1 MLPPTWPFFRALF
14 QEVPWIVNPTQLY
27 GVLYTKRCEIEQA
40 QETDIYKELPNKKS
54 IITHIT
60 K

>member
-1 MLPPTWPFFRALF
+1 MHKAM
-14 QEVPWIVNPTQLY
+14 
-27 GVLYTKRCEIEQA
+27 CETEQA